1 MQLVGAN
8 QLRELEKSISSG
20 KKDSVLGFL
29 RIGQALSKIKELDLW
44 RFSEAESFSSYMEKV
59 QGIKRSW
66 GYALLGVAETFGPML
81 DLTSGGSSLSVNP
94 DTPDITRLVR
104 LLPHITEENKEELY
118 HLATNT
124 PAKAFEDSMRNLK
137 GKVATDDPHECIW
150 EPIPYLQCSVCGQK
164 RRLE

>member
-8 QLRELEKSISSG
+8 QLRECEKSITNG
-20 KKDSVLGFL
+20 KKNAVLGFYEVGKGL
-29 RIGQALSKIKELDLW
+29 IPINECDLW
-44 RFSEAESFSSYMEKV
+44 RFSDAKNFPDYCEKV

-66 GYALLGVAETFGPML
+66 AYNLMDVAKTYGPML
-81 DLTSGGSSLSVNP
+81 DLTSGGTFNSVNP

-118 HLATNT
+118 HMSVNT
-124 PAKAFEDSMRNLK
+124 PAKAFEDSLRNLK
-137 GKVATDDPHECIW
+137 GKTATDDPHECIW